1 MASWMIHLR
10 IADQLMDR
18 IPGLDETAF
27 VMGNIAPDSG
37 VPNADWTAYTP
48 PKEVSHYKTRRDD
61 ETFFDIG
68 RFLREHFA
76 PEQIRSYSPREFS
89 FFLGYYVHLLTDMD
103 WTLHVYRPMI
113 DLYVKPLGEDKNA
126 FIWKMKRDWYD
137 LDFRYLEEHPDFR
150 AFSIYE
156 HAAGFTNDFM
166 EIFSRDA
173 FDNRREY
180 ICGFYRG
187 QHGELYREYPY
198 LSPERADLFVAQT
211 AESILNKLRE
221 ALSMRKE
228 KVTWEYSSGAVVYTR
243 RHDQILFVLVQ
254 EMSGA
259 YSFPKGHVEGNET
272 EMDTA
277 RREIFEETGL
287 RPVFKEGFREADEY
301 DLSEKPGTRKRVT
314 YFLAEFGNETLIPQM
329 GEIRQIS
336 LMTYDQA
343 LHAFGHEGTKRILT
357 AANRFLNSSGI
368 A

>member
-10 IADQLMDR
+10 VADLLMDR

-37 VPNADWTAYTP
+37 VPNTDWTAYFP
-48 PKEVSHYKTRRDD
+48 PKDVSHYKTRRED

-68 RFLREHFA
+68 RFLQEHFSG
-76 PEQIRSYSPREFS
+76 EMIRAYSRREFS
-89 FFLGYYVHLLTDMD
+89 FFLGYYVHLLTDAA
-103 WTLHVYRPMI
+103 WTLNIYRPMI
-113 DLYVKPLGEDKNA
+113 AEYVEKRGEDKNA

-221 ALSMRKE
+221 ALR
-228 KVTWEYSSGAVVYTR
+228 V
-243 RHDQILFVLVQ
+243 
-254 EMSGA
+254 
-259 YSFPKGHVEGNET
+259 
-272 EMDTA
+272 
-277 RREIFEETGL
+277 FE
-287 RPVFKEGFREADEY
+287 
-301 DLSEKPGTRKRVT
+301 
-314 YFLAEFGNETLIPQM
+314 
-329 GEIRQIS
+329 
-336 LMTYDQA
+336 
-343 LHAFGHEGTKRILT
+343 HEGTKG
-357 AANRFLNSSGI
+357 S
-368 A
+368 